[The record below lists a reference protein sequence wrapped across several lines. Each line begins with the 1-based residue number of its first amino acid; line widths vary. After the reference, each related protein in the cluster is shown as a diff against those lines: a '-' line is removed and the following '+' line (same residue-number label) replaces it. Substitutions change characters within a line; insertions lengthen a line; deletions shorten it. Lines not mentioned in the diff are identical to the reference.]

1 MISAGDLCTP
11 REMFLSCF
19 TFQNREDMAR
29 RWGVKKANFV
39 GSLGQGEPIIAVSTK
54 GNFAMILCKF
64 GVCYAFKSRI
74 GLMTHE
80 KR

>member
-1 MISAGDLCTP
+1 MINAGDLCSP

-29 RWGVKKANFV
+29 RWGVKRANFV
-39 GSLGQGEPIIAVSTK
+39 GSLARGEALVAVSVK

-74 GLMTHE
+74 DLMHCTP
-80 KR
+80 